1 LANNIQR
8 SDKEKKHTKENTT
21 RLHPRKTPQHKFT
34 KNQSEVLKFESDL
47 IKQHNNDTSLSL
59 RCSRKDRMTGNK
71 LYEANHL
78 CMMKL
83 ALIKAKSTRKPPPQD
98 IIHP

>member
-1 LANNIQR
+1 VYVQE
-8 SDKEKKHTKENTT
+8 EK
-21 RLHPRKTPQHKFT
+21 PQHKST
-34 KNQSEVLKFESDL
+34 KIRSKVLKFNANL
-47 IKQHNNDTSLSL
+47 IKQHKHNTSPSL
-59 RCSRKDRMTGNK
+59 RCSRKNRMTGNK